1 MVDNLLSRLGVNAH
15 TATTGNH
22 VINSPI
28 DGSRIGAD
36 GGRSTVRKK
45 LGVELLGLTHAR
57 KWVVVDVANDTL
69 DAPYTALHADSGVP
83 VPGFLEPSLRATGS
97 VGHPGLRHCLLR

>member
-28 DGSRIGAD
+28 DGSRIGAV
-36 GGRSTVRKK
+36 T
-45 LGVELLGLTHAR
+45 
-57 KWVVVDVANDTL
+57 
-69 DAPYTALHADSGVP
+69 
-83 VPGFLEPSLRATGS
+83 LEPASAVATKVAAAQQAFESWRSVPASLMACSTWCPAAPATS
-97 VGHPGLRHCLLR
+97 AAS